1 MTKKTEPLK
10 PRTWKVYQRV
20 AQTLVYR
27 VEAEAAAK
35 SRKLVEA
42 ARAALRAEGRRK

>member
-1 MTKKTEPLK
+1 MAPQIRRLGGIQMTL
-10 PRTWKVYQRV
+10 
-20 AQTLVYR
+20 AQTMR
-27 VEAEAAAK
+27 EAAAK